1 MRFLF
6 KNVQAHRITML
17 FNSIPFLFFFI
28 IFFSLWPLL
37 KKKNSTRWAYITFTS
52 LFFYSWWDWR
62 FSFLIIGSGLLD
74 YACGLGMNSQ
84 PKFKKSFLLIS
95 LVGNVGSLSIFKY
108 SSFFAEIIEKS
119 TSVIGLEVNLVSQI
133 PEFALILPV
142 GISFYTFQ
150 SMSYTI
156 DVYKGEIK
164 PTKNI
169 LHFFS
174 YLCMFPQLVA
184 GPIVR
189 AKDFL
194 PQLKRIPKVNS
205 IQIWNGSKLIV
216 FGMFQK
222 IVIAD
227 NVGLLVDTAFTDA
240 SVHNS
245 SPFWI
250 TVMLSFT
257 LQIYFD
263 FSGYSL
269 IARGIAKLMGYHFK
283 MNFNHPYHSKSFREF
298 WSRWH
303 ISLSKWFRD
312 YVYIPLGGSR
322 NGFFNGLIFMLIT
335 MAISGIWHG
344 ANYTFIIW
352 GLLHGLYLGFERL
365 LSIEKRIGSDAFLT
379 VIYRIILLTSVIL
392 GWVFF
397 RADSLDQAIS
407 VLNSLFSVNFSLD
420 FVNLYIN
427 SISFLILGI
436 CLEIGVYFFR
446 KYHVLKFYYKR
457 HNLDIISILGAI
469 YLCLYFRGPDASFIY
484 FQF

>member
-1 MRFLF
+1 
-6 KNVQAHRITML
+6 ML

-28 IFFSLWPLL
+28 IFFLLWPAL
-37 KKKNSTRWAYITFTS
+37 KKNNTARWAYITFAS

-74 YACGLGMNSQ
+74 YICGLAMKSR
-84 PKFKKSFLLIS
+84 PRHKKGFLFLSLI
-95 LVGNVGSLSIFKY
+95 GNIGSLSIFKY
-108 SSFFAEIIEKS
+108 SLFFAEIINNL
-119 TSVIGLEVNLVSQI
+119 TAIIGFDVNLASQI
-133 PEFALILPV
+133 PEFALILPI

-156 DVYKGEIK
+156 DIYKGQIK

-194 PQLKRIPKVNS
+194 HQLNRVPKANK
-205 IQIWNGSKLIV
+205 IQLWNGSKLII

-227 NVGLLVDTAFTDA
+227 NVGFLVDTAFSGV

-283 MNFNHPYHSKSFREF
+283 MNFNHPYHSSSFREF

-322 NGFFNGLIFMLIT
+322 NGFINGLAFMLMT
-335 MAISGIWHG
+335 MVVSGIWHG

-352 GLLHGLYLGFERL
+352 GMLHGLYLALERL
-365 LSIEKRIGSDAFLT
+365 FKLEKRIGHNIYLT
-379 VIYRIILLTSVIL
+379 AIYRFIILASVIL

-397 RADSLDQAIS
+397 RADNLNQALSILDFI
-407 VLNSLFSVNFSLD
+407 FSINFNIN

-427 SISFLILGI
+427 SIAFLFLGI
-436 CLEIGVYFFR
+436 AIEIAVFYFR
-446 KYHVLKFYYKR
+446 KFGLIKSYYKKY
-457 HNLDIISILGAI
+457 NLDVISVLTCI
-469 YLCLYFRGPDASFIY
+469 YFCLFFRGPDASFIY